1 MTEFETIKEQLNRI
15 ETGLIGQKTVLT
27 FEEVAKFTG
36 LSKSYL
42 YKLTSTGR
50 IPHFKPQGKLIYF
63 ERGQVE
69 AWLMQNPIKTASAIE
84 QEAATYVTLGRK
96 GGAK

>member
-1 MTEFETIKEQLNRI
+1 MAEIESIKEQLNRI
-15 ETGLIGQKTVLT
+15 EAGLIGQKTVLT
-27 FEEVAKFTG
+27 FEEVATFTG

-50 IPHFKPQGKLIYF
+50 IPHFKPQGKFIYF
-63 ERGQVE
+63 ERVQVE